1 MCVCVLCVLWGCG
14 RHGFGTLWKWR
25 RGGRGG
31 PGQLPAAGS
40 LSSGVCGSLII
51 ILAPDRGSCVVL
63 GEADRQ

>member
-1 MCVCVLCVLWGCG
+1 MCVACVVGVWASWVWDSLEVEA
-14 RHGFGTLWKWR
+14 
-25 RGGRGG
+25 GGRGG
-31 PGQLPAAGS
+31 PGQLLAAGS